1 MTRGVL
7 RTAAIPSSPLSPTQ
21 SGATLIA
28 CALMMFGVAMLT
40 SAALRSLE
48 DGISLTHNAVD
59 RGLAQEA
66 ADTALHDAAMTLAM
80 IPDQLTVAK
89 AQGRHRIG
97 ELTGETYAYGGYLQP
112 GAPPTYVVEMIS
124 QSGTVNHS
132 TAGST
137 PPDIYR
143 VTAYGQG
150 RSDSTSIILQ
160 ADFAVQLCKSDS
172 DALQN
177 LVQEPE
183 QGAEQNAG
191 KSTAQS
197 AGQSTAHNTLHNAG
211 HGAAQSSGRSAAQSA
226 GEDADLQR
234 AVCVPGVRRLAWR
247 MLQSN

>member
-1 MTRGVL
+1 MTRDVL
-7 RTAAIPSSPLSPTQ
+7 RTAAIPSSPLSSTQSPSQ

-28 CALMMFGVAMLT
+28 CALMIFGVAMLT

-59 RGLAQEA
+59 RGLAHEA

-80 IPDQLTVAK
+80 IPDRLTVAEV
-89 AQGRHRIG
+89 QGTHRIG

-132 TAGST
+132 PAGST
-137 PPDIYR
+137 PPDMYR

-160 ADFAVQLCKSDS
+160 ADFAVQLCNSDR

-177 LVQEPE
+177 PVQEPE

-191 KSTAQS
+191 KSTAEN
-197 AGQSTAHNTLHNAG
+197 TAQNTPHNTPHNAG
-211 HGAAQSSGRSAAQSA
+211 HGAVQSTGQSA
-226 GEDADLQR
+226 GEDADLKR